1 VLVADLLMTTAKRTP
16 EAPAVKYRTDALTYS
31 ELAEA
36 AADFSRALVAE
47 GLARGNRVA
56 VYLAKQLETVV
67 AIFGVSHAGGVF
79 VPVNPALKSRQ
90 VGHILRDCGVAVLV
104 TSGDRLAGLTEELA
118 DCPALQRIVVVG
130 DVPAGAEDIACP
142 VIDWP
147 AMMARGQAATSTP
160 HRVIDA
166 DMAAILYTSGSTGL
180 PKGVVLSHRNIVAGA
195 QSVTQYLENTPEDRI
210 LAVPPLSFDYGLNQ
224 IMCACLVGCEVVLM
238 NYLFPR
244 DVIKLVASERITGL
258 PCVPPVW
265 IQLAKQDWP
274 ESVGAHLRYATSTGG
289 RMPRP
294 VVEAL
299 RRQLPETRL
308 FLMYGLTEAFRSTYL
323 PPEEIERR
331 PESIGKAI
339 PNAEILVVD
348 GDGRLCDPGEPGELV
363 HRGVLVAMGYWNDP
377 ERTAERYRP
386 APGVPGELPLGE
398 IAVWSGDI
406 VTMDDDG
413 FLYFVGRRDDMI
425 KTSGYRVSPTEVE
438 ETLYASGLVGEV
450 AVVGAPHP
458 ELGEAI
464 VVFVGD
470 SDGADGAFDQ
480 DRLMDF
486 CRREMPTYMVPH
498 AFICCDTL
506 PRNPNGKIDR
516 PALADRA
523 RAMFEEGQG
532 R

>member
-1 VLVADLLMTTAKRTP
+1 MLVADLLTTTAKRTP
-16 EAPAVKYRTDALTYS
+16 EAPAIKYRAATLSYG
-31 ELAEA
+31 A
-36 AADFSRALVAE
+36 AAAMASDLSRALRAE
-47 GLARGNRVA
+47 GLERGERVA

-67 AIFGVSHAGGVF
+67 AIFAASLAGGVF
-79 VPVNPALKSRQ
+79 VPVNPALKARQ
-90 VGHILRDCGVAVLV
+90 VGHILRDCGVGMLV
-104 TSGDRLAGLTEELA
+104 TSGDRLSGLSEELA
-118 DCPALQRIVVVG
+118 RCPDVRRIVVVG
-130 DVPAGAEDIACP
+130 EMPAAPENFPCP
-142 VIDWP
+142 VIDWQALIAGGRDGGP
-147 AMMARGQAATSTP
+147 AP

-180 PKGVVLSHRNIVAGA
+180 PKGVVLSHRNIVGGA
-195 QSVTQYLENTPEDRI
+195 RSVTQYLENTSADRI

-224 IMCACLVGCEVVLM
+224 IMCAFLSGCEVVLM

-244 DVIKLVASERITGL
+244 DVIKLVAAERITGL

-274 ESVGAHLRYATSTGG
+274 DSVGQHLRYATSTGG

-294 VVEAL
+294 VVDAL
-299 RRQLPETRL
+299 RTQLPDTRL

-323 PPEEIERR
+323 PPEEIEQR
-331 PESIGKAI
+331 PDSIGKAI

-348 GDGRLCDPGEPGELV
+348 ADGRLCGPGEPGELV
-363 HRGVLVAMGYWNDP
+363 HRGALVAMGYWNDP

-425 KTSGYRVSPTEVE
+425 KTSGYRVSPIEVE

-450 AVVGAPHP
+450 AAVGAPHQ
-458 ELGEAI
+458 ELGEVI
-464 VVFVGD
+464 VVFVVGGCGGAD
-470 SDGADGAFDQ
+470 SDAAFDQ

-498 AFICCDTL
+498 AILVCDSL
-506 PRNPNGKIDR
+506 PRNPNGKVDR
-516 PALADRA
+516 PALTERA
-523 RAMFEEGQG
+523 RPMFSQG
-532 R
+532 